1 MSFADESTAPVPR
14 QSGSD
19 RDRMPAWVRRALVWF
34 FSGIVLL
41 YLLRSLL
48 SSLSSFLILI
58 LVSLFLSFAMEPTVN
73 LLEARGVRRGLGTGL
88 VFIVVIVATSMF
100 GFLIG
105 QVLATQITDL
115 VNEAP
120 TIITDLE
127 VWLQR
132 NVSAEISLESLQS
145 GFLESGGIG
154 EQLTSVAGDLVGF
167 GTTLVNLLFNLFTI
181 LLFTFYLVA
190 EGPRFRR
197 MVCSFLPPH
206 RQRRVLQVWDLG
218 VEKTGGYISSRIVL
232 ALISAVAHWV
242 AFVVF
247 GLPSPLPLALWMGL
261 VSQFIP
267 VVGLYIAAAIPLLIA
282 LIDNPIAALW
292 VLLFVLVY
300 QQVENYGLQPRVTAH
315 TMEIHPAVAFGS
327 VLVGSALLGPVG
339 TLLALPASATIQG
352 FLSTVVEKHSIDE
365 EAFAES
371 RATRG
376 IGEDALDGRDLDALP
391 ERGIET
397 ERSAETLDVE
407 PRPEPNPDVT

>member
-1 MSFADESTAPVPR
+1 MVHDSSSFVAE
-14 QSGSD
+14 

-34 FSGIVLL
+34 FSGIVVLWV
-41 YLLRSLL
+41 LRSLL
-48 SSLSSFLILI
+48 ASLSSFLILI
-58 LVSLFLSFAMEPTVN
+58 LVSVFLSFAMEPAVN
-73 LLEARGVRRGLGTGL
+73 LLEARGIRRGIGTAL
-88 VFIVVIVATSMF
+88 VFIVLLVASTLF
-100 GFLIG
+100 GLLIG
-105 QVLATQITDL
+105 QVLATQINEL
-115 VNEAP
+115 VDQAP

-127 VWLQR
+127 AWLQR
-132 NVSAEISLESLQS
+132 NVSDDISLESLQS
-145 GFLESGGIG
+145 SFLESGGVG

-167 GTTLVNLLFNLFTI
+167 GTTIVNLLFNLFTI

-197 MVCSFLPPH
+197 MVCSFLPQD

-218 VEKTGGYISSRIVL
+218 VEKTGGYISSRVVL
-232 ALISAVAHWV
+232 AVISAVFHWI
-242 AFVVF
+242 AFVIF

-282 LIDNPIAALW
+282 LIDQPITALW

-300 QQVENYGLQPRVTAH
+300 QQVENYALQPRVTAQ

-352 FLSTVVEKHSIDE
+352 FLSTVVEKHTVDE
-365 EAFAES
+365 EALAES
-371 RATRG
+371 RRQRG
-376 IGEDALDGRDLDALP
+376 IRHEEDDG
-391 ERGIET
+391 
-397 ERSAETLDVE
+397 SAPAELRAAEIPSED
-407 PRPEPNPDVT
+407 

>member
-1 MSFADESTAPVPR
+1 MSFADEPAASAGAPVGPT
-14 QSGSD
+14 D
-19 RDRMPAWVRRALVWF
+19 ERMPAWVRRALVWF
-34 FSGIVLL
+34 FSGVVLL
-41 YLLRSLL
+41 YVLRSLL
-48 SSLSSFLILI
+48 SSLSSFLILL
-58 LVSLFLSFAMEPTVN
+58 LVSMFLSFAMEPAVN
-73 LLEARGVRRGLGTGL
+73 KLETRGVKRGLGTAL
-88 VFIVVIVATSMF
+88 VFVVVIVASSLF

-115 VNEAP
+115 VNDAP
-120 TIITDLE
+120 KIITDLE
-127 VWLQR
+127 GWLQR
-132 NVSAEISLESLQS
+132 NISDEISLESLQS

-154 EQLTSVAGDLVGF
+154 EQLTGVAGDLVGF

-197 MVCSFLPPH
+197 MVCSMLPQH

-218 VEKTGGYISSRIVL
+218 VEKTGGYISSRVVL
-232 ALISAVAHWV
+232 ALISAVAHWI
-242 AFVVF
+242 AFVAF

-292 VLLFVLVY
+292 VLIFVLVY
-300 QQVENYGLQPRVTAH
+300 QQIENYGLQPRVTAQ

-352 FLSTVVEKHSIDE
+352 FLSTVVERHSIDE
-365 EAFAES
+365 EAFAQS
-371 RATRG
+371 RAQRG
-376 IGEDALDGRDLDALP
+376 IGEHADDGRDHDVLP
-391 ERGIET
+391 GV
-397 ERSAETLDVE
+397 AEMIDIDPHPGTDVD
-407 PRPEPNPDVT
+407 NL